1 MLDGADPVGDLGEVA
16 DAELLL
22 LLHAEGAVVGADHA
36 EVPSTQVAPQLV
48 LVALRAGPQRGA
60 AYPLR
65 TLEPRCAELL
75 LEGEVEVLGT
85 RLAEDVVALVARLR
99 EGGDRLLRTHVH
111 DVERGAGEAGQH
123 DRAVGGLLL
132 GLPRPGEPVVDRVGL
147 ATGQRLGDEDVD
159 GHAVLGVHHD
169 ERAVLARRLHGPQ
182 DLAVVGVE
190 DAGVGH
196 EQLEAGDPVG
206 DQLVHRLE
214 RVVVDAAD
222 DLVEPVV
229 DRTVAGGLLV
239 PRGESV
245 LDALPGALDGEVD
258 DRRRPA
264 PRGRAS
270 CRSRRCPRRWSRRTA
285 APCGYGRRPRRG
297 SRTCRSRRSPCRRC
311 REVAAER
318 GVAGSEERRDRLAV
332 DQHVGLLTRPVGPTT
347 VPPRDQDRGHRLG
360 TRSS

>member
-1 MLDGADPVGDLGEVA
+1 M
-16 DAELLL
+16 
-22 LLHAEGAVVGADHA
+22 VGADHA
-36 EVPSTQVAPQLV
+36 EVPGAQVAPQLV
-48 LVALRAGPQRGA
+48 LVALGAGPQRGG

-65 TLEPRCAELL
+65 TLEPRCPELL
-75 LEGEVEVLGT
+75 LEGEVEVLRDTSRRRRCSPG
-85 RLAEDVVALVARLR
+85 RAPRRGWRPPAWP
-99 EGGDRLLRTHVH
+99 HVH

-169 ERAVLARRLHGPQ
+169 ERAVLARLLHGPQ

-196 EQLEAGDPVG
+196 EQLDAGDPVG

-214 RVVVDAAD
+214 RVVVDAAE

-229 DRTVAGGLLV
+229 DRTVPGGLLV
-239 PRGESV
+239 PGGESV
-245 LDALPGALDGEVD
+245 LDALAGALDGEVD

-264 PRGRAS
+264 PRGR
-270 CRSRRCPRRWSRRTA
+270 RRAGLEGVRGDWSRRTA

-297 SRTCRSRRSPCRRC
+297 SRTCRSRRSRCRRC
-311 REVAAER
+311 SR
-318 GVAGSEERRDRLAV
+318 GRCRGRCCRARR
-332 DQHVGLLTRPVGPTT
+332 
-347 VPPRDQDRGHRLG
+347 PRRWSRRRRGRQP
-360 TRSS
+360 